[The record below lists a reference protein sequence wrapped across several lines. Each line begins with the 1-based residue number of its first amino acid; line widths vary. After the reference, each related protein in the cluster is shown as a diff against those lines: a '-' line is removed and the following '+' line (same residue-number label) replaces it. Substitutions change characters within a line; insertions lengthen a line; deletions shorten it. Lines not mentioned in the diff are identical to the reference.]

1 MNGEDGENSE
11 FLKRIKAGL
20 EDGPGPDPAVL
31 AAIRLTAIRANA
43 VRRRRAWALPVAAA
57 AALALACA
65 LPFLM
70 PGGDGPAAVPLTVQ
84 AIALI
89 GESDGEL
96 EIDGTST
103 EDGVCDSLLAWQDAP
118 YEAVAKTEVLED
130 NILP

>member
-1 MNGEDGENSE
+1 MNGEDGEDLE
-11 FLKRIKAGL
+11 FLKWIKAGL
-20 EDGPGPDPAVL
+20 EDGPGPDAAVL
-31 AAIRLTAIRANA
+31 AAIRLTAIREQA
-43 VRRRRAWALPVAAA
+43 VRRCRAWALPVAAA

-70 PGGDGPAAVPLTVQ
+70 RGGNAPATVPLTVQ

-89 GESDGEL
+89 GESEDGL
-96 EIDGTST
+96 EIDGTAT